1 MLLTQAP
8 FGRWLYATGG
18 NERAS
23 ELSGVPV
30 RTVKLVV
37 YMLSGACAAITGLI
51 IASELTSAAP
61 VPPALPNSR
70 GVRAG
75 A

>member
-1 MLLTQAP
+1 MVVLALAATVLLTQAP

-30 RTVKLVV
+30 RTRQD
-37 YMLSGACAAITGLI
+37 
-51 IASELTSAAP
+51 ASST
-61 VPPALPNSR
+61 
-70 GVRAG
+70 
-75 A
+75 